1 MPALFSF
8 QPQPRRK
15 IALRSLYL
23 RIWLTVIVTL
33 ALFASVSGWLVQRH
47 LDQERARNQAVLTER
62 IAAWGDLIQRSL
74 PAASAP
80 PDVQA
85 QALREWSQRLRVPM
99 ALEDEQ
105 GHRIAASDSFI
116 RREGDKA
123 VSHVVTYQIKL
134 DDGRSLWV
142 MRPAMLKPPVADAE
156 VGTADDA
163 AAAAALGGDRHI
175 QPFDGHGGPPPYL
188 LPGLPR
194 GVSPGLSLLVL
205 VVVLFIA
212 IAVGAYPFIRRL
224 TRRLETLKRGVEA
237 FGQGA
242 LDRRVPVE
250 GRDEVATLATSF
262 NLAAERIEA
271 LVRSHK
277 SLLANAS
284 HELRSPLARLKMATS
299 LLSDA
304 APDETARE
312 HLRAEINTDIAEL
325 DGLVDEVLL
334 ASRLE
339 AAPQPESLESV
350 DLFALAV
357 EEGAR
362 VDAHVDGAEATVRG
376 EERLL
381 RRALRNLL
389 ENARRY
395 GGGEI
400 RVELEDKSAAGVEIR
415 VSDNGPGVPDA
426 YRERIFEPFFRLPGH
441 AERAGGVG
449 LGLALVRQIVERHN
463 GRIRCIRP
471 PEGGGCFV
479 ISLPVGAKA

>member
-1 MPALFSF
+1 M
-8 QPQPRRK
+8 
-15 IALRSLYL
+15 RSLYL

-33 ALFASVSGWLVQRH
+33 ALFAGASGWLVQRH
-47 LDQERARNQAVLTER
+47 LDQEHARNQAALTER

-74 PAASAP
+74 PAAAAP

-85 QALREWSQRLRVPM
+85 EALRDWSQRLRVPM

-105 GHRIAASDSFI
+105 GHRIAASESFM
-116 RREGDKA
+116 RRESDKA
-123 VSHVVTYQIKL
+123 LMHVAIYQIKL
-134 DDGRSLWV
+134 DDGRSLYV
-142 MRPAMLKPPVADAE
+142 MRPNMLKPPVGNDPAMPPDE
-156 VGTADDA
+156 DIGN
-163 AAAAALGGDRHI
+163 
-175 QPFDGHGGPPPYL
+175 FGGPHPQASEGRGPPAFL
-188 LPGLPR
+188 FPGVIPR
-194 GVSPGLSLLVL
+194 GVSPGLSLLAL
-205 VVVLFIA
+205 VVVLFMA
-212 IAVGAYPFIRRL
+212 IALGAYPFVRRL

-237 FGQGA
+237 FGQGK
-242 LDRRVPVE
+242 LDRRVEVE
-250 GRDEVATLATSF
+250 GRDEVATLARSF

-271 LVRSHK
+271 LVRSNK

-299 LLSDA
+299 LMGDA
-304 APDETARE
+304 AVSERE
-312 HLRAEINTDIAEL
+312 RDHLRTEINTDIAEL

-339 AAPQPESLESV
+339 ASSEPTNLESV
-350 DLFALAV
+350 DLLALAV

-362 VDAHVDGAEATVRG
+362 VDADVEGAPASVRG

-400 RVELEDKSAAGVEIR
+400 RVDLEDKAAAGIEIR

-426 YRERIFEPFFRLPGH
+426 FRERIFEPFFRLPGH

-449 LGLALVRQIVERHN
+449 LGLALVRQIVERHH
-463 GRIRCIRP
+463 GRIRCVRP
-471 PEGGGCFV
+471 SEDGGCCFV
-479 ISLPVGAKA
+479 ISLPASVVG

>member
-1 MPALFSF
+1 M
-8 QPQPRRK
+8 
-15 IALRSLYL
+15 RSLYL
-23 RIWLTVIVTL
+23 RIWLTVIITL
-33 ALFASVSGWLVQRH
+33 ALFAGASGWLVQRH
-47 LDQERARNQAVLTER
+47 LDQEHLRNQAAINER

-85 QALREWSQRLRVPM
+85 EALRDWSQRLRVPM

-105 GHRIAASDSFI
+105 GHRIAASDSFV
-116 RREGDKA
+116 RREGDKQLM
-123 VSHVVTYQIKL
+123 HVAIYQIKL
-134 DDGRSLWV
+134 DDGRALYV
-142 MRPAMLKPPVADAE
+142 MRPNMLKPPPTSDPSVPPDE
-156 VGTADDA
+156 DIGSFGTEHHMQ
-163 AAAAALGGDRHI
+163 GNEGR
-175 QPFDGHGGPPPYL
+175 GPPAFL
-188 LPGLPR
+188 FPGLPR
-194 GVSPGLSLLVL
+194 GASPGLGLLAL
-205 VVVLFIA
+205 VAVLFLA

-304 APDETARE
+304 APDERARE

-339 AAPQPESLESV
+339 AAPQPEQLESV
-350 DLFALAV
+350 DLLALAV

-362 VDAHVDGAEATVRG
+362 VDASVGGATASVRG

-400 RVELEDKSAAGVEIR
+400 HVDLEDKAAAGVEIR
-415 VSDNGPGVPDA
+415 VTDNGAGVPDA
-426 YRERIFEPFFRLPGH
+426 FQIG
-441 AERAGGVG
+441 RAHV
-449 LGLALVRQIVERHN
+449 
-463 GRIRCIRP
+463 
-471 PEGGGCFV
+471 
-479 ISLPVGAKA
+479 

>member
-1 MPALFSF
+1 
-8 QPQPRRK
+8 
-15 IALRSLYL
+15 LRSLYL
-23 RIWLTVIVTL
+23 RIWLTVIVAL
-33 ALFASVSGWLVQRH
+33 ALFAGASGWLVQRH
-47 LDQERARNQAVLTER
+47 LDQERVRNQAALTER

-80 PDVQA
+80 PEVQSE
-85 QALREWSQRLRVPM
+85 ALRDWSQRLRVPM

-116 RREGDKA
+116 RREGDKQLM
-123 VSHVVTYQIKL
+123 HVAIYQIKL
-134 DDGRSLWV
+134 DDGRALYV
-142 MRPAMLKPPVADAE
+142 MRPNMLKPLPSADPSVPPDEDIGSFGAE
-156 VGTADDA
+156 HHPQVGDN
-163 AAAAALGGDRHI
+163 R
-175 QPFDGHGGPPPYL
+175 GPPPFL
-188 LPGLPR
+188 FPGVLPR

-205 VVVLFIA
+205 VVVLFLA
-212 IAVGAYPFIRRL
+212 IALGAYPFVRRL

-250 GRDEVATLATSF
+250 GRDEVATLARSF
-262 NLAAERIEA
+262 NLAAERVEA

-304 APDETARE
+304 APDERDRE

-339 AAPQPESLESV
+339 AAPAPEQLESV
-350 DLFALAV
+350 DLLALAV

-362 VDAHVDGAEATVRG
+362 VDASVDGATATVTG

-400 RVELEDKSAAGVEIR
+400 RVDLADRAAAGVEIR
-415 VSDNGPGVPDA
+415 VTDNGPGVPEA

-449 LGLALVRQIVERHN
+449 LGLALVRQIVERHH
-463 GRIRCIRP
+463 GRIQCVRL

-479 ISLPVGAKA
+479 ISLPATGRA

>member
-1 MPALFSF
+1 
-8 QPQPRRK
+8 
-15 IALRSLYL
+15 LRSLYL

-33 ALFASVSGWLVQRH
+33 ALFAGASGWLVQRH
-47 LDQERARNQAVLTER
+47 LDQEHARNQAALTER

-80 PDVQA
+80 PEVQSE
-85 QALREWSQRLRVPM
+85 ALRDWSQRLRVPM

-105 GHRIAASDSFI
+105 GHRIAASDSFV
-116 RREGDKA
+116 RREGDK
-123 VSHVVTYQIKL
+123 SLMHVAIYQIKL
-134 DDGRSLWV
+134 DDGRALYV
-142 MRPAMLKPPVADAE
+142 MRPNMLKPPNADPSVPPDEDIGSFGAE
-156 VGTADDA
+156 HHAQAGE
-163 AAAAALGGDRHI
+163 GR
-175 QPFDGHGGPPPYL
+175 GPPPFL
-188 LPGLPR
+188 FPGVPR
-194 GVSPGLSLLVL
+194 GVSPGLSLLAL
-205 VVVLFIA
+205 VVVLFLA

-304 APDETARE
+304 APDERE
-312 HLRAEINTDIAEL
+312 RDHLRSEINTDIAEL

-339 AAPQPESLESV
+339 AAPQPEQMESV
-350 DLFALAV
+350 DLLALAV

-362 VDAHVDGAEATVRG
+362 VDASVDGAAANVHG

-400 RVELEDKSAAGVEIR
+400 RVELEQRSAAGVEIR

-449 LGLALVRQIVERHN
+449 LGLALVRQIVERHH
-463 GRIRCIRP
+463 GRIRCVRP

-479 ISLPVGAKA
+479 IILPVARA

>member
-1 MPALFSF
+1 V
-8 QPQPRRK
+8 
-15 IALRSLYL
+15 RSLYL

-33 ALFASVSGWLVQRH
+33 ALFAGISGWLVQRH
-47 LDQERARNQAVLTER
+47 LDQERLRNQAVLTER

-80 PDVQA
+80 PEVQA
-85 QALREWSQRLRVPM
+85 DALRDWSQRLRVPM

-105 GHRIAASDSFI
+105 GHRIAASESFM
-116 RREGDKA
+116 RRERDKA
-123 VSHVVTYQIKL
+123 MAAATYQIKL

-142 MRPAMLKPPVADAE
+142 MRPGMLKPPPLGVAP
-156 VGTADDA
+156 VTGPLDD
-163 AAAAALGGDRHI
+163 
-175 QPFDGHGGPPPYL
+175 DGHPQAVDGRGPPPGFL
-188 LPGLPR
+188 LPGIPR
-194 GVSPGLSLLVL
+194 GVSPSLGLFVL
-205 VVVLFIA
+205 VVALFLA
-212 IAVGAYPFIRRL
+212 IAGGAYPFVRRL
-224 TRRLETLKRGVEA
+224 TRRLETLKRGVED

-250 GRDEVATLATSF
+250 GRDEVASLATSF
-262 NLAAERIEA
+262 NLAAERVEA

-299 LLSDA
+299 LLADA
-304 APDETARE
+304 APDERERE

-339 AAPQPESLESV
+339 AAPAPDALETV
-350 DLFALAV
+350 DLLALAV

-362 VDAHVDGAEATVRG
+362 VDATVDGAPLAVRG

-395 GGGEI
+395 GGGRIDVQLEDKAAQGLEI
-400 RVELEDKSAAGVEIR
+400 RVL
-415 VSDNGPGVPDA
+415 DNGPGVPESF
-426 YRERIFEPFFRLPGH
+426 RERIFEPFFRLPGH

-449 LGLALVRQIVERHN
+449 LGLALVRQIVERHH
-463 GRIRCIRP
+463 GQIRCERP

-479 ISLPVGAKA
+479 IRLPRSALA

>member
-1 MPALFSF
+1 M
-8 QPQPRRK
+8 
-15 IALRSLYL
+15 RSLYL
-23 RIWLTVIVTL
+23 RIWLTVIVSL
-33 ALFASVSGWLVQRH
+33 ALFAGASGWLVQRH
-47 LDQERARNQAVLTER
+47 LDQERIRNQAAVNER

-74 PAASAP
+74 PAAAAP
-80 PDVQA
+80 PEVQSE
-85 QALREWSQRLRVPM
+85 ALRDWSQRLRVPM

-116 RREGDKA
+116 RREGDKQLM
-123 VSHVVTYQIKL
+123 HVAIYQIKL
-134 DDGRSLWV
+134 DDGRSLYV
-142 MRPAMLKPPVADAE
+142 MRPNMLKPPVTTDPAMPPDEDIGGLGAE
-156 VGTADDA
+156 HHPQVSEGR
-163 AAAAALGGDRHI
+163 GPS
-175 QPFDGHGGPPPYL
+175 PFL
-188 LPGLPR
+188 FPGLLPR
-194 GVSPGLSLLVL
+194 GASPGLGLLAL
-205 VVVLFIA
+205 VIVLFLA
-212 IAVGAYPFIRRL
+212 IALGAYPFVRRL

-262 NLAAERIEA
+262 NLAAERVEA

-304 APDETARE
+304 APDERERE

-339 AAPQPESLESV
+339 AAPAPDHLESV
-350 DLFALAV
+350 DLLALAV

-362 VDAHVDGAEATVRG
+362 VDASVDGAVTTVRG

-400 RVELEDKSAAGVEIR
+400 RVDLEDKAAAGVEIR
-415 VSDNGPGVPDA
+415 VCDNGPGVPEA

-449 LGLALVRQIVERHN
+449 LGLALVRQIVERHH
-463 GRIRCIRP
+463 GRIQCLRP

-479 ISLPVGAKA
+479 ISLPSAARA

>member
-1 MPALFSF
+1 M
-8 QPQPRRK
+8 
-15 IALRSLYL
+15 RSLYL

-33 ALFASVSGWLVQRH
+33 ALFAGASGWLVQRH
-47 LDQERARNQAVLTER
+47 LDQERVRNQAVINER

-74 PAASAP
+74 PAAAAP

-85 QALREWSQRLRVPM
+85 EALKDWSQRLRVPM

-105 GHRIAASDSFI
+105 GHRIAASDSFV
-116 RREGDKA
+116 RREGDKQLM
-123 VSHVVTYQIKL
+123 HVAIYQIKL
-134 DDGRSLWV
+134 DDGRSLYV
-142 MRPAMLKPPVADAE
+142 MRPNMLKPPPNSDPSVPPDE
-156 VGTADDA
+156 DIGGFGTEHHPQISE
-163 AAAAALGGDRHI
+163 GR
-175 QPFDGHGGPPPYL
+175 GPPPFWFA
-188 LPGLPR
+188 GVLPR

-205 VVVLFIA
+205 VIVLFLA
-212 IAVGAYPFIRRL
+212 IAVGAYPFVRRL

-262 NLAAERIEA
+262 NLAAERVEA

-284 HELRSPLARLKMATS
+284 HELRSPLARLKMATAM
-299 LLSDA
+299 LSDA
-304 APDETARE
+304 APEQRD
-312 HLRAEINTDIAEL
+312 HLRSEINTDIAEL

-339 AAPQPESLESV
+339 AAPEPDHLESV
-350 DLFALAV
+350 DLLALAV

-362 VDAHVDGAEATVRG
+362 VDASVDGAVASVRG

-400 RVELEDKSAAGVEIR
+400 RVDLEDKAAAGVEIR
-415 VSDNGPGVPDA
+415 VTDNGPGVPEA

-449 LGLALVRQIVERHN
+449 LGLALVRQIVERHH
-463 GRIRCIRP
+463 GRIRCVRP

-479 ISLPVGAKA
+479 INLPAAARA

>member
-1 MPALFSF
+1 M
-8 QPQPRRK
+8 
-15 IALRSLYL
+15 RSLYL

-33 ALFASVSGWLVQRH
+33 ALFAGVSGWLVQRH
-47 LDQERARNQAVLTER
+47 LDQERLRNQAALTER

-80 PDVQA
+80 AAVQA
-85 QALREWSQRLRVPM
+85 DALRDWSLRLRVPM
-99 ALEDEQ
+99 ALEDDQ
-105 GHRIAASDSFI
+105 GHRIASSESYS
-116 RREGDKA
+116 RRELNQDPTHA
-123 VSHVVTYQIKL
+123 ASTYQIKL

-142 MRPAMLKPPVADAE
+142 MRPMMLKPPSAGTYRE
-156 VGTADDA
+156 GGTAEDV
-163 AAAAALGGDRHI
+163 LGSLDRHAA
-175 QPFDGHGGPPPYL
+175 PFDHGPPPYL

-194 GVSPGLSLLVL
+194 GFSPGLSLLAL
-205 VVVLFIA
+205 VVALFVAIA
-212 IAVGAYPFIRRL
+212 IGAYPVVRRL

-250 GRDEVATLATSF
+250 GQDEVATLARSF
-262 NLAAERIEA
+262 NLAAERVEA

-299 LLSDA
+299 LMSDDC
-304 APDETARE
+304 PDEAARE
-312 HLRAEINTDIAEL
+312 HLRAEIDTDIAEL
-325 DGLVDEVLL
+325 DALVDEVLL

-339 AAPQPESLESV
+339 AAPQPEHLDSV
-350 DLFALAV
+350 DLLALAV

-362 VDAHVDGAEATVRG
+362 VDASVGGAAAAVHG

-400 RVELEDKSAAGVEIR
+400 RVELEVKAAAGVEIR
-415 VSDNGPGVPDA
+415 VSDNGPGVPEV

-449 LGLALVRQIVERHN
+449 LGLALVRQIVERHH
-463 GRIRCIRP
+463 GRIRCVHP
-471 PEGGGCFV
+471 AEGGGCFV
-479 ISLPVGAKA
+479 INLPSGGRQA

>member
-1 MPALFSF
+1 M
-8 QPQPRRK
+8 
-15 IALRSLYL
+15 RSLYL
-23 RIWLTVIVTL
+23 RYWLTVIVTL
-33 ALFASVSGWLVQRH
+33 ALFAGASGWLVQRH
-47 LDQERARNQAVLTER
+47 LDQERIRNQAAVNER

-80 PDVQA
+80 PEVQSE
-85 QALREWSQRLRVPM
+85 ALRDWSQRLRVPM

-105 GHRIAASDSFI
+105 GHRIAASESFI
-116 RREGDKA
+116 RREGDKQQM
-123 VSHVVTYQIKL
+123 HVAIYQIKL
-134 DDGRSLWV
+134 DDGRSLYV
-142 MRPAMLKPPVADAE
+142 MRPNMLKPP
-156 VGTADDA
+156 TADPAMPQDED
-163 AAAAALGGDRHI
+163 LGGFGAERH
-175 QPFDGHGGPPPYL
+175 PLAGDGHGAPQFL
-188 LPGLPR
+188 FPGLPR
-194 GVSPGLSLLVL
+194 GASPGLGLLAL
-205 VVVLFIA
+205 VIVLFLA
-212 IAVGAYPFIRRL
+212 IALGAYPFVRRL

-262 NLAAERIEA
+262 NLAAERVEA

-299 LLSDA
+299 LLAEA
-304 APDETARE
+304 APDERERE

-339 AAPQPESLESV
+339 AAPAPEHLESV
-350 DLFALAV
+350 DLLALAV

-362 VDAHVDGAEATVRG
+362 VDASVDGAGASVQG

-400 RVELEDKSAAGVEIR
+400 RVDLEDKAAAGVEIR
-415 VSDNGPGVPDA
+415 VCDNGPGVPEA

-463 GRIRCIRP
+463 GRIQCVRP

-479 ISLPVGAKA
+479 ISLPASARA

>member
-1 MPALFSF
+1 M
-8 QPQPRRK
+8 
-15 IALRSLYL
+15 RSLYL
-23 RIWLTVIVTL
+23 RIWLTVIVSL
-33 ALFASVSGWLVQRH
+33 ALFAGASGWLVQRH
-47 LDQERARNQAVLTER
+47 LDQERIRNQAAVSER

-74 PAASAP
+74 PAAAAP

-85 QALREWSQRLRVPM
+85 EALRDWSQRLRVPM

-105 GHRIAASDSFI
+105 GHRIAASDSFV
-116 RREGDKA
+116 RREGDKQLM
-123 VSHVVTYQIKL
+123 HVAIYQIKL
-134 DDGRSLWV
+134 DDGRSLYV
-142 MRPAMLKPPVADAE
+142 MRPNMLKPPVNPDPAMPQDE
-156 VGTADDA
+156 DIGNF
-163 AAAAALGGDRHI
+163 GNERHP
-175 QPFDGHGGPPPYL
+175 QASDGRGPPAFL
-188 LPGLPR
+188 IPGVPR
-194 GVSPGLSLLVL
+194 GVPPGLSLLAL
-205 VVVLFIA
+205 VIVLFLAIA
-212 IAVGAYPFIRRL
+212 IGAYPFVRRL
-224 TRRLETLKRGVEA
+224 TRRLEALKRGVEA

-262 NLAAERIEA
+262 NLAAERVEA

-304 APDETARE
+304 APDERDRE

-339 AAPQPESLESV
+339 AAPTPDHLESV
-350 DLFALAV
+350 DLLALAV

-362 VDAHVDGAEATVRG
+362 VDASVDGAVATVRG

-395 GGGEI
+395 GGGQI
-400 RVELEDKSAAGVEIR
+400 HVDLEDKAAAGVEIR
-415 VSDNGPGVPDA
+415 VCDNGPGVPEA

-449 LGLALVRQIVERHN
+449 LGLALVRQIVERHH
-463 GRIRCIRP
+463 GQIQCVRP

-479 ISLPVGAKA
+479 IRLPASARA

>member
-1 MPALFSF
+1 
-8 QPQPRRK
+8 
-15 IALRSLYL
+15 LRSLYL

-33 ALFASVSGWLVQRH
+33 ALFAGVSGLLVQRH
-47 LDQERARNQAVLTER
+47 LDQEHARNQAALTER

-80 PDVQA
+80 PEVQSE
-85 QALREWSQRLRVPM
+85 ALRDWSQRLRVPM

-105 GHRIAASDSFI
+105 GHRIAASDSFV
-116 RREGDKA
+116 RREGDKSLMHA
-123 VSHVVTYQIKL
+123 PIYQIKL
-134 DDGRSLWV
+134 DDGRSLYV
-142 MRPAMLKPPVADAE
+142 MRPNLLKPPNADPALPPDEDIGGFGAE
-156 VGTADDA
+156 
-163 AAAAALGGDRHI
+163 RHP
-175 QPFDGHGGPPPYL
+175 QASGSHGAPPFL
-188 LPGLPR
+188 LPGMLPR
-194 GVSPGLSLLVL
+194 GVTPGLGLLAL
-205 VVVLFIA
+205 VVVLFLA
-212 IAVGAYPFIRRL
+212 IAVGAYPVVRRL

-237 FGQGA
+237 FGRGA
-242 LDRRVPVE
+242 LDQRVEVE

-262 NLAAERIEA
+262 NLAAERVEA

-284 HELRSPLARLKMATS
+284 HELRSPLARLKMATAM
-299 LLSDA
+299 LPDA
-304 APDETARE
+304 APAERE
-312 HLRAEINTDIAEL
+312 HLRSEINTDIAEL

-339 AAPQPESLESV
+339 AAPTPEHLESV
-350 DLFALAV
+350 DLLALAV

-362 VDAHVDGAEATVRG
+362 VDANVEGAPASVRG

-400 RVELEDKSAAGVEIR
+400 RVDLADQGPAGVEIR
-415 VSDNGPGVPDA
+415 VSDNGPGVPES
-426 YRERIFEPFFRLPGH
+426 YLERVFEPFFRLPGH

-449 LGLALVRQIVERHN
+449 LGLALVRQIVERHH
-463 GRIRCIRP
+463 GRIRCVRP

-479 ISLPVGAKA
+479 IQLPAGARA

>member
-1 MPALFSF
+1 M
-8 QPQPRRK
+8 
-15 IALRSLYL
+15 RSLYL

-33 ALFASVSGWLVQRH
+33 ALFAGASGWLVQRH
-47 LDQERARNQAVLTER
+47 LDQERVRNQAVINER

-74 PAASAP
+74 PAAAAP

-85 QALREWSQRLRVPM
+85 EALKDWSQRLRVPM

-105 GHRIAASDSFI
+105 GHRIAASDSFV
-116 RREGDKA
+116 RREGDKQLM
-123 VSHVVTYQIKL
+123 HVAIYQIKL
-134 DDGRSLWV
+134 DDGRSLYV
-142 MRPAMLKPPVADAE
+142 MRPNMLKPPPGNDPSVPPDE
-156 VGTADDA
+156 DIGTFGTDHHPQVTE
-163 AAAAALGGDRHI
+163 GR
-175 QPFDGHGGPPPYL
+175 GPPPFWFA
-188 LPGLPR
+188 GVVPR
-194 GVSPGLSLLVL
+194 GVSPGLSLLAL
-205 VVVLFIA
+205 VVVLFMA
-212 IAVGAYPFIRRL
+212 IAVGAYPVVRRL

-262 NLAAERIEA
+262 NLAAERVEA

-284 HELRSPLARLKMATS
+284 HELRSPLARLKMATAMLADS
-299 LLSDA
+299 SPEQRD
-304 APDETARE
+304 
-312 HLRAEINTDIAEL
+312 HLRSEINTDIAEL
-325 DGLVDEVLL
+325 DTLVDEVLL

-339 AAPQPESLESV
+339 AAPEPDHLESV
-350 DLFALAV
+350 DLLALAV

-362 VDAHVDGAEATVRG
+362 VDASVDGAAAAVHG

-400 RVELEDKSAAGVEIR
+400 RVDLEDKAAAGVEIR
-415 VSDNGPGVPDA
+415 VTDNGPGVPEA

-449 LGLALVRQIVERHN
+449 LGLALVRQIVERHH
-463 GRIRCIRP
+463 GRIRCVRP

-479 ISLPVGAKA
+479 ISLPATARA

>member
-1 MPALFSF
+1 
-8 QPQPRRK
+8 
-15 IALRSLYL
+15 LRSLYL

-33 ALFASVSGWLVQRH
+33 ALFAGVSGLLVQRH
-47 LDQERARNQAVLTER
+47 LDQEHARNQAALTER

-80 PDVQA
+80 PEVQSE
-85 QALREWSQRLRVPM
+85 ALRDWSQRLRVPM

-105 GHRIAASDSFI
+105 GHRIAASDSFV
-116 RREGDKA
+116 RREGDKSLMHA
-123 VSHVVTYQIKL
+123 PIYQIKL
-134 DDGRSLWV
+134 DDGRSLYV
-142 MRPAMLKPPVADAE
+142 MRPNLLKPPNADPALPP
-156 VGTADDA
+156 DDDI
-163 AAAAALGGDRHI
+163 GGFGADRHP
-175 QPFDGHGGPPPYL
+175 QATQTHGAPPFL
-188 LPGLPR
+188 LPGMLPR
-194 GVSPGLSLLVL
+194 GVTPGLGLLAL
-205 VVVLFIA
+205 VVVLFLA
-212 IAVGAYPFIRRL
+212 IAAGAYPVVRRL

-237 FGQGA
+237 FGRGA
-242 LDRRVPVE
+242 LDQRVEVE

-262 NLAAERIEA
+262 NLAAERVEA

-284 HELRSPLARLKMATS
+284 HELRSPLARLKMATAM
-299 LLSDA
+299 LSDA
-304 APDETARE
+304 APEERD
-312 HLRAEINTDIAEL
+312 HLRSEINTDIAEL

-339 AAPQPESLESV
+339 AAPTPEHLESV
-350 DLFALAV
+350 DLLALAV

-362 VDAHVDGAEATVRG
+362 VDANVEGAPASVRG

-400 RVELEDKSAAGVEIR
+400 RVDLADQGPAGVEIR
-415 VSDNGPGVPDA
+415 VSDNGPGVPES
-426 YRERIFEPFFRLPGH
+426 YLERVFEPFFRLPGH

-449 LGLALVRQIVERHN
+449 LGLALVRQIVERHH
-463 GRIRCIRP
+463 GRIRCVRP

-479 ISLPVGAKA
+479 IQLPAGARA

>member
-1 MPALFSF
+1 V
-8 QPQPRRK
+8 
-15 IALRSLYL
+15 RSLYL

-33 ALFASVSGWLVQRH
+33 ALFAGVSGWLVQRH

-74 PAASAP
+74 PPASAP
-80 PDVQA
+80 APVQA
-85 QALREWSQRLRVPM
+85 QALRDWSQRLRVPM
-99 ALEDEQ
+99 ALEDAQ
-105 GHRIAASDSFI
+105 GHRIAASDSYA

-123 VSHVVTYQIKL
+123 SSRVMTYQIRL
-134 DDGRSLWV
+134 DDGRSLFV
-142 MRPAMLKPPVADAE
+142 MRPSMFKPTGVEGEPGPD
-156 VGTADDA
+156 
-163 AAAAALGGDRHI
+163 GGSIEHHL
-175 QPFDGHGGPPPYL
+175 QAFDGHGPPPLL

-194 GVSPGLSLLVL
+194 GVQPGLSLLAL
-205 VVVLFIA
+205 VIVLFIA
-212 IAVGAYPFIRRL
+212 IAMGAYPFVRRL
-224 TRRLETLKRGVEA
+224 TRRLEALKRGVEA
-237 FGQGA
+237 FGEGA
-242 LDRRVPVE
+242 LDRRLPVE
-250 GRDEVATLATSF
+250 GRDEVASLATSF
-262 NLAAERIEA
+262 NLAAERIET

-304 APDETARE
+304 APGEAERE

-339 AAPQPESLESV
+339 AAPQPEHLEAV
-350 DLFALAV
+350 ELLALAV

-362 VDAHVDGAEATVRG
+362 VDAGVEGPAIAVRG

-400 RVELEDKSAAGVEIR
+400 RVELVDAGATGVEIR
-415 VSDNGPGVPDA
+415 VSDNGPGVPEA
-426 YRERIFEPFFRLPGH
+426 FRERIFEPFFRLPGH

-449 LGLALVRQIVERHN
+449 LGLALVRQIVERHH
-463 GRIRCIRP
+463 GRIRCVAP
-471 PEGGGCFV
+471 PGGGGCFV
-479 ISLPVGAKA
+479 MALPASARVRP

>member
-1 MPALFSF
+1 M
-8 QPQPRRK
+8 
-15 IALRSLYL
+15 RSLYL

-33 ALFASVSGWLVQRH
+33 ALFAGASGWLVQRH
-47 LDQERARNQAVLTER
+47 LDQERVRNQAAINER

-74 PAASAP
+74 PAAAAP

-85 QALREWSQRLRVPM
+85 EALRDWSQRLRVPM
-99 ALEDEQ
+99 ALQDEQ

-116 RREGDKA
+116 RREGDKQLM
-123 VSHVVTYQIKL
+123 HVAIYQIKL
-134 DDGRSLWV
+134 DDGRALFV
-142 MRPAMLKPPVADAE
+142 MRPNMLKPPPVDPSVPPDEDIGSFGTHPQIAE
-156 VGTADDA
+156 
-163 AAAAALGGDRHI
+163 
-175 QPFDGHGGPPPYL
+175 GHGPPPFWFA
-188 LPGLPR
+188 GVVPR
-194 GVSPGLSLLVL
+194 GVSPGLSLLAL
-205 VVVLFIA
+205 VVVLFLA

-262 NLAAERIEA
+262 NLAAERVEA

-299 LLSDA
+299 MLSDVG
-304 APDETARE
+304 PEERE
-312 HLRAEINTDIAEL
+312 HLRSEINTDISEL
-325 DGLVDEVLL
+325 DSLVDEVLL

-339 AAPQPESLESV
+339 AAPEQEHLESV
-350 DLFALAV
+350 DLLAIAV

-362 VDAHVDGAEATVRG
+362 VDASVDGAPANVRG

-395 GGGEI
+395 GGGQI
-400 RVELEDKSAAGVEIR
+400 RVDLEDKAAAGVEIR
-415 VSDNGPGVPDA
+415 VTDNGPGVPEA

-449 LGLALVRQIVERHN
+449 LGLALVRQIVERHH
-463 GRIRCIRP
+463 GRIRCVRP

-479 ISLPVGAKA
+479 INLPAAARA

>member
-1 MPALFSF
+1 M
-8 QPQPRRK
+8 
-15 IALRSLYL
+15 RSLYL

-33 ALFASVSGWLVQRH
+33 ALFAGVSGWLVQRH
-47 LDQERARNQAVLTER
+47 LDQEHARNQAALSER
-62 IAAWGDLIQRSL
+62 IASWGDLIQRSL

-80 PDVQA
+80 PEVQSE
-85 QALREWSQRLRVPM
+85 ALRDWSQRLRVPM

-105 GHRIAASDSFI
+105 GHRIAASDSFV
-116 RREGDKA
+116 RREADKA
-123 VSHVVTYQIKL
+123 MGHVSTFQIKL
-134 DDGRSLWV
+134 DDGRSLYV
-142 MRPAMLKPPVADAE
+142 MRSAMLKPPPGVDHE
-156 VGTADDA
+156 GVLPEED
-163 AAAAALGGDRHI
+163 LGAMGDHRA
-175 QPFDGHGGPPPYL
+175 QTLDGRAPPPFL
-188 LPGLPR
+188 VPGLPR
-194 GVSPGLSLLVL
+194 GFSPGLSLLVL
-205 VVVLFIA
+205 VAMLFVA
-212 IAVGAYPFIRRL
+212 IAVGAYPFVRRL

-304 APDETARE
+304 APDERERE
-312 HLRAEINTDIAEL
+312 HLRSEINTDIAEL

-339 AAPQPESLESV
+339 AAPAPEQLESV
-350 DLFALAV
+350 DLLALAV

-362 VDAHVDGAEATVRG
+362 VDASVDGATATVTG

-400 RVELEDKSAAGVEIR
+400 RVDLADRAAAGVEIR
-415 VSDNGPGVPDA
+415 VTDNGPGVPEA

-449 LGLALVRQIVERHN
+449 LGLALVRQIVERHH
-463 GRIRCIRP
+463 GRIQCVRL

-479 ISLPVGAKA
+479 ISLPATGRA

>member
-1 MPALFSF
+1 M
-8 QPQPRRK
+8 
-15 IALRSLYL
+15 RSLYL

-80 PDVQA
+80 VDVQA
-85 QALREWSQRLRVPM
+85 QALRDWSQRLRVPM
-99 ALEDEQ
+99 ALEDAQ
-105 GHRIAASDSFI
+105 GHRVAASDSFI
-116 RREGDKA
+116 RRENDKA
-123 VSHVVTYQIKL
+123 SSRVVTYQIRL
-134 DDGRSLWV
+134 DDGRSLFV
-142 MRPAMLKPPVADAE
+142 MRPAMLKPPVVDSE
-156 VGTADDA
+156 PGPEGGPGGPGGPGG
-163 AAAAALGGDRHI
+163 LGERHV
-175 QPFDGHGGPPPYL
+175 QSFEGHGPPPLL

-194 GVSPGLSLLVL
+194 GVQPGLSLLAL

-212 IAVGAYPFIRRL
+212 IAMGAYPFVRRL
-224 TRRLETLKRGVEA
+224 TRRLEALKRGVED
-237 FGQGA
+237 FGEGA

-250 GRDEVATLATSF
+250 GRDEVASLATSF
-262 NLAAERIEA
+262 NLAAERIEM

-304 APDETARE
+304 APGEAERE

-339 AAPQPESLESV
+339 AAPQPEHLEAV
-350 DLFALAV
+350 DLLALAV

-362 VDAHVDGAEATVRG
+362 VDAGVEGSAVSVRG

-400 RVELEDKSAAGVEIR
+400 RVELVDAGVSGVEVR
-415 VSDNGPGVPDA
+415 VADNGPGVPEA

-449 LGLALVRQIVERHN
+449 LGLALVRQIVERHH
-463 GRIRCIRP
+463 GRIRCVAP
-471 PEGGGCFV
+471 PGGGGCFV
-479 ISLPVGAKA
+479 

>member
-1 MPALFSF
+1 M
-8 QPQPRRK
+8 
-15 IALRSLYL
+15 RSLYL
-23 RIWLTVIVTL
+23 RIWLTVIVAL
-33 ALFASVSGWLVQRH
+33 ALFAGASGWLFQRH
-47 LDQERARNQAVLTER
+47 LDQERVRNQAAMTER

-74 PAASAP
+74 PSASAP
-80 PDVQA
+80 PEVQSE
-85 QALREWSQRLRVPM
+85 ALRDWSQRLRVPM
-99 ALEDEQ
+99 ALQDEQ
-105 GHRIAASDSFI
+105 GHRIAASDSFE
-116 RREGDKA
+116 RREGDKQLM
-123 VSHVVTYQIKL
+123 HVAIYQIKL
-134 DDGRSLWV
+134 DNGRSLFV
-142 MRPAMLKPPVADAE
+142 MRPNMLKPPPVGDPSAPPDEDIGGFGADHHPQASDR
-156 VGTADDA
+156 VPPVFLFP
-163 AAAAALGGDRHI
+163 ALI
-175 QPFDGHGGPPPYL
+175 
-188 LPGLPR
+188 PR
-194 GVSPGLSLLVL
+194 GLSPGLGLLTL
-205 VVVLFIA
+205 VVVLFLA
-212 IAVGAYPFIRRL
+212 IALGAYPFVRRL

-304 APDETARE
+304 APDERE
-312 HLRAEINTDIAEL
+312 RDNLRSEINTDIAEL

-339 AAPQPESLESV
+339 AAPAPEQLESV
-350 DLFALAV
+350 DLLALAV

-362 VDAHVDGAEATVRG
+362 VDASVDGAAASVHG

-395 GGGEI
+395 GGGQI
-400 RVELEDKSAAGVEIR
+400 RVDLEDKAAAGIEIR
-415 VSDNGPGVPDA
+415 VSDNGPGVPES
-426 YRERIFEPFFRLPGH
+426 YSERIFEPFFRLPGH

-449 LGLALVRQIVERHN
+449 LGLALVRQIVERHH
-463 GRIRCIRP
+463 GRIRCVRP

-479 ISLPVGAKA
+479 ISLPASARA

>member
-1 MPALFSF
+1 M
-8 QPQPRRK
+8 
-15 IALRSLYL
+15 RSLYL
-23 RIWLTVIVTL
+23 RIWLTVIVAL
-33 ALFASVSGWLVQRH
+33 ALFAVASGWLVQRH
-47 LDQERARNQAVLTER
+47 LDQEHARNQAAVSER

-74 PAASAP
+74 PAAAAP

-85 QALREWSQRLRVPM
+85 EALRDWSQRLRVPM
-99 ALEDEQ
+99 ALQDEQ
-105 GHRIAASDSFI
+105 GHRIAASDSFV
-116 RREGDKA
+116 RREGDKQLM
-123 VSHVVTYQIKL
+123 HVAIYQIKL
-134 DDGRSLWV
+134 DDGRSLYV
-142 MRPAMLKPPVADAE
+142 MRPNMLKPPPGNDASMPPDE
-156 VGTADDA
+156 DIGSFGTDHRPQVSE
-163 AAAAALGGDRHI
+163 GR
-175 QPFDGHGGPPPYL
+175 GPPPFWFA
-188 LPGLPR
+188 GVVPR
-194 GVSPGLSLLVL
+194 GVSPGLSLLAL
-205 VVVLFIA
+205 VVVLFLA
-212 IAVGAYPFIRRL
+212 IAVGAYPFVRRL

-262 NLAAERIEA
+262 NLAAERVEA

-284 HELRSPLARLKMATS
+284 HELRSPLARLKMATAM
-299 LLSDA
+299 LSESSPEQRD
-304 APDETARE
+304 
-312 HLRAEINTDIAEL
+312 HLRSEINTDIAEL
-325 DGLVDEVLL
+325 DTLVDEVLL

-339 AAPQPESLESV
+339 AAPEPEHLESV
-350 DLFALAV
+350 DLLALAV

-362 VDAHVDGAEATVRG
+362 VDASVDGAVANVRG

-400 RVELEDKSAAGVEIR
+400 RVDLEDKAAAGVEIR
-415 VSDNGPGVPDA
+415 VTDNGPGVPEA

-449 LGLALVRQIVERHN
+449 LGLALVRQIVERHH
-463 GRIRCIRP
+463 GRIRCVRP

-479 ISLPVGAKA
+479 ISLPAAARA

>member
-1 MPALFSF
+1 
-8 QPQPRRK
+8 
-15 IALRSLYL
+15 LRSLYL

-33 ALFASVSGWLVQRH
+33 ALFAGVSGWLVQRH
-47 LDQERARNQAVLTER
+47 LDQEHARSQAALTER

-74 PAASAP
+74 PAAAAP

-85 QALREWSQRLRVPM
+85 EALRDWSQRLRVPM

-105 GHRIAASDSFI
+105 GHRIAASDSFM
-116 RREGDKA
+116 RREGDKQLMHA
-123 VSHVVTYQIKL
+123 AIYQIKL
-134 DDGRSLWV
+134 DDGRSLYV
-142 MRPAMLKPPVADAE
+142 MRPNMLRPPPNTDPSAPPDEDIGSFGADHRPLA
-156 VGTADDA
+156 
-163 AAAAALGGDRHI
+163 GDGR
-175 QPFDGHGGPPPYL
+175 GPPPFL
-188 LPGLPR
+188 LSGVLPR
-194 GVSPGLSLLVL
+194 GVSPGLGLLAL
-205 VVVLFIA
+205 VVVLFLA
-212 IAVGAYPFIRRL
+212 IAAGAYPVVRRL

-262 NLAAERIEA
+262 NLAAERVEA

-284 HELRSPLARLKMATS
+284 HELRSPLARLKMATAM
-299 LLSDA
+299 L
-304 APDETARE
+304 PDSSPEERD
-312 HLRAEINTDIAEL
+312 HLRSEINTDIAEL

-339 AAPQPESLESV
+339 AAPEPDHLESV
-350 DLFALAV
+350 DLLALAV

-362 VDAHVDGAEATVRG
+362 VDAEVEGAAANVRG

-400 RVELEDKSAAGVEIR
+400 RVDLVDKSAAGVEIR
-415 VSDNGPGVPDA
+415 VTDNGPGVPEA
-426 YRERIFEPFFRLPGH
+426 YLERIFEPFFRLPGH

-449 LGLALVRQIVERHN
+449 LGLALVRQIVERHH
-463 GRIRCIRP
+463 GRIRCVRP
-471 PEGGGCFV
+471 PAGGGCFV
-479 ISLPVGAKA
+479 ISLPASARA

>member
-1 MPALFSF
+1 M
-8 QPQPRRK
+8 
-15 IALRSLYL
+15 RSLYL

-33 ALFASVSGWLVQRH
+33 ALFAGASGWLVQRH
-47 LDQERARNQAVLTER
+47 LDQERIRNQAAINER

-85 QALREWSQRLRVPM
+85 EALRDWSQRLRVPM
-99 ALEDEQ
+99 ALQDEQ
-105 GHRIAASDSFI
+105 GHRIAASDSFV
-116 RREGDKA
+116 RREGDKQLM
-123 VSHVVTYQIKL
+123 HVAIYQIKL
-134 DDGRSLWV
+134 DDGRSLFV
-142 MRPAMLKPPVADAE
+142 MRPNMLKPPPNSDPSAPPDE
-156 VGTADDA
+156 DIGGFGTEHHPQVGE
-163 AAAAALGGDRHI
+163 GR
-175 QPFDGHGGPPPYL
+175 GPPPFWFA
-188 LPGLPR
+188 GVVPR

-205 VVVLFIA
+205 VVVLFLA
-212 IAVGAYPFIRRL
+212 IALGAYPFVRRL

-237 FGQGA
+237 FGRGA

-262 NLAAERIEA
+262 NLAAERVEA

-299 LLSDA
+299 MLPDA
-304 APDETARE
+304 APQERE
-312 HLRAEINTDIAEL
+312 HLRSEINTDIAEL
-325 DGLVDEVLL
+325 DELVDEVLL

-339 AAPQPESLESV
+339 AAPQPDHLESV
-350 DLFALAV
+350 DLLALAV

-362 VDAHVDGAEATVRG
+362 VDARVEGAVANVRG

-400 RVELEDKSAAGVEIR
+400 RVDVEDKAAAGVEIR
-415 VSDNGPGVPDA
+415 VSDNGPGVPEA
-426 YRERIFEPFFRLPGH
+426 FCERIFEPFFRLPGH

-449 LGLALVRQIVERHN
+449 LGLALVRQIVERHH
-463 GRIRCIRP
+463 GRIRCVRP

-479 ISLPVGAKA
+479 ISLPAAARA

>member
-1 MPALFSF
+1 M
-8 QPQPRRK
+8 
-15 IALRSLYL
+15 RSLYL

-33 ALFASVSGWLVQRH
+33 ALFAGASGWLVQRH
-47 LDQERARNQAVLTER
+47 LDQERVRNQAVINER

-74 PAASAP
+74 PAAAAP

-85 QALREWSQRLRVPM
+85 EALKDWSQRLRVPM
-99 ALEDEQ
+99 ALQDEQ
-105 GHRIAASDSFI
+105 GHRIAASDSFV
-116 RREGDKA
+116 RREGDKQLM
-123 VSHVVTYQIKL
+123 HVAIYQIKL
-134 DDGRSLWV
+134 DDGRSLFV
-142 MRPAMLKPPVADAE
+142 MRPNMLKPPPGND
-156 VGTADDA
+156 
-163 AAAAALGGDRHI
+163 
-175 QPFDGHGGPPPYL
+175 PSGPPDEDIGGFGTEHHPQVSEARGA
-188 LPGLPR
+188 PPFWFAGVVPR
-194 GVSPGLSLLVL
+194 GVSPGLSLLAL
-205 VVVLFIA
+205 VVVLFLA

-262 NLAAERIEA
+262 NLAAERVEA

-299 LLSDA
+299 MLADSS
-304 APDETARE
+304 PEQRE
-312 HLRAEINTDIAEL
+312 HLRSEINTDIAEL

-339 AAPQPESLESV
+339 AAPEPDHLESV
-350 DLFALAV
+350 DLLALAV

-362 VDAHVDGAEATVRG
+362 VDASVDGAGASVRG

-400 RVELEDKSAAGVEIR
+400 RVDLEDKAAAGVEIR
-415 VSDNGPGVPDA
+415 VTDNGPGVPEA
-426 YRERIFEPFFRLPGH
+426 FRERIFEPFFRLPGH

-449 LGLALVRQIVERHN
+449 LGLALVRQIVERHH
-463 GRIRCIRP
+463 GRIRCVRP

-479 ISLPVGAKA
+479 INLPAAARA

>member
-1 MPALFSF
+1 
-8 QPQPRRK
+8 
-15 IALRSLYL
+15 LRSLYL

-33 ALFASVSGWLVQRH
+33 ALFAGASGWLVQRH
-47 LDQERARNQAVLTER
+47 LDQERARNQAALTER

-85 QALREWSQRLRVPM
+85 EALRDWSQRLRVPM
-99 ALEDEQ
+99 ALQDEQ
-105 GHRIAASDSFI
+105 GHRIAASDSFV
-116 RREGDKA
+116 RRENDKLLLHA
-123 VSHVVTYQIKL
+123 AIYQIKL
-134 DDGRSLWV
+134 DDGRSLFV
-142 MRPAMLKPPVADAE
+142 MRPNMLKPPP
-156 VGTADDA
+156 
-163 AAAAALGGDRHI
+163 GGDGSTPPDEDIGSFGTEHRP
-175 QPFDGHGGPPPYL
+175 QVTGGRGPPPFWYA
-188 LPGLPR
+188 GVVPR
-194 GVSPGLSLLVL
+194 GVSPGLSLLAL
-205 VVVLFIA
+205 LVVLFLA
-212 IAVGAYPFIRRL
+212 IAVGAYPFVRRL

-237 FGQGA
+237 FGRGA

-250 GRDEVATLATSF
+250 GRDEVATLANSF
-262 NLAAERIEA
+262 NQAAERVEA

-299 LLSDA
+299 MLADA
-304 APDETARE
+304 SPQERE
-312 HLRAEINTDIAEL
+312 HLRSEINTDIAEL
-325 DGLVDEVLL
+325 DELVDEVLL

-339 AAPQPESLESV
+339 AAPQPEHLESV
-350 DLFALAV
+350 DLLALAV

-362 VDAHVDGAEATVRG
+362 VEASVDGPVANVRG

-400 RVELEDKSAAGVEIR
+400 RVDLEDKAAAGIEIR
-415 VSDNGPGVPDA
+415 VSDNGPGVPEA

-449 LGLALVRQIVERHN
+449 LGLALVRQIVERHH
-463 GRIRCIRP
+463 GRIRCVRP
-471 PEGGGCFV
+471 PAGGGCFV
-479 ISLPVGAKA
+479 ITLPATARA

>member
-1 MPALFSF
+1 
-8 QPQPRRK
+8 
-15 IALRSLYL
+15 LRSLYL

-33 ALFASVSGWLVQRH
+33 ALFAGASGWLVQRH
-47 LDQERARNQAVLTER
+47 LDQEHARNQAALTER

-80 PDVQA
+80 PEVQSE
-85 QALREWSQRLRVPM
+85 ALRDWSQRLRVPM

-116 RREGDKA
+116 RREGDKQLM
-123 VSHVVTYQIKL
+123 HVAIYQIKL
-134 DDGRSLWV
+134 DDGRSLYV
-142 MRPAMLKPPVADAE
+142 MRPNMLKPPNVDPSTPPDEDIGNFGAE
-156 VGTADDA
+156 HHPQANES
-163 AAAAALGGDRHI
+163 R
-175 QPFDGHGGPPPYL
+175 GPPPFL
-188 LPGLPR
+188 FAGVVPR
-194 GVSPGLSLLVL
+194 GVSPGLSLLAL
-205 VVVLFIA
+205 VVVLFLA
-212 IAVGAYPFIRRL
+212 IAAGAYPIIRRL

-250 GRDEVATLATSF
+250 GRDEVATLARSF
-262 NLAAERIEA
+262 NLAAERVEA

-304 APDETARE
+304 APDERERE

-339 AAPQPESLESV
+339 AAPTPEHLESV
-350 DLFALAV
+350 DLLALAV

-362 VDAHVDGAEATVRG
+362 VDASVDGASASVTG

-400 RVELEDKSAAGVEIR
+400 RVDLEDKAAAGVEIR
-415 VSDNGPGVPDA
+415 VTDNGPGVPEA

-449 LGLALVRQIVERHN
+449 LGLALVRQIIERHN
-463 GRIRCIRP
+463 GRIRCVRP

-479 ISLPVGAKA
+479 ISLPAAARG